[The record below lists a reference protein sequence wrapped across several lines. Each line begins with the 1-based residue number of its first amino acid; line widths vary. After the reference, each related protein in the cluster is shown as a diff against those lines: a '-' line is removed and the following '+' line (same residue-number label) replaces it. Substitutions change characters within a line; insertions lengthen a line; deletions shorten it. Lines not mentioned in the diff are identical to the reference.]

1 MYVKKS
7 KQRSVYARRL
17 RNYSRN
23 DLWNLAIILA
33 FILISTLISVLIP
46 IYFANASLLPG

>member
-1 MYVKKS
+1 MNVKKS

-17 RNYSRN
+17 RKYSSN

-33 FILISTLISVLIP
+33 FIFISTLISVLIP
-46 IYFANASLLPG
+46 VYFGNVSLLGG